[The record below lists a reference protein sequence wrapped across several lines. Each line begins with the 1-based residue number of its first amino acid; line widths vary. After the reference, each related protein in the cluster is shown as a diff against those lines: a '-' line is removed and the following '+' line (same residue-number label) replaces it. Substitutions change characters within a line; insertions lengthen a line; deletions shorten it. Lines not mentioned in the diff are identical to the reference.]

1 MEQSA
6 FFFPSVVLFLLSPC
20 LLISKMVCMQIVV
33 VDHADVISMQVN
45 FKAYIFVYL
54 HLVLNLLVEMTVYAW
69 M

>member
-1 MEQSA
+1 
-6 FFFPSVVLFLLSPC
+6 
-20 LLISKMVCMQIVV
+20 MVCMQIVV